1 MNLTGKILE
10 ISNEV
15 GAEKKRLAIFL
26 SIFIA
31 IYVTAGYLF
40 ELDVKLM
47 MVIGIPVLFL
57 GMMLTDI
64 AHKIY
69 ASMLTS
75 TMIVQASAE
84 EVISTLKK
92 DIKSKSEEYED
103 DYDDKDYEKE

>member
-10 ISNEV
+10 IRNEV
-15 GAEKKRLAIFL
+15 GAEKKRLALFL
-26 SIFIA
+26 CIFIG
-31 IYVTAGYLF
+31 IYLAVGYFF

-47 MVIGIPVLFL
+47 MIVGIPALFL

-69 ASMLTS
+69 ASMLTN

-92 DIKSKSEEYED
+92 EIKSRSEEYED
-103 DYDDKDYEKE
+103 DYDDKDYEQE

>member
-1 MNLTGKILE
+1 MLKKKVSYFSLYIY
-10 ISNEV
+10 SN
-15 GAEKKRLAIFL
+15 IFGSWL
-26 SIFIA
+26 F
-31 IYVTAGYLF
+31 F

-47 MVIGIPVLFL
+47 MIVGIPALFL

-69 ASMLTS
+69 ASMLTN

-92 DIKSKSEEYED
+92 DIKSKSEEYEG
-103 DYDDKDYEKE
+103 DYDDEDYEEE

>member
-31 IYVTAGYLF
+31 IYVSAGYFF

-69 ASMLTS
+69 ASMLTN
-75 TMIVQASAE
+75 TMIIQASTE
-84 EVISTLKK
+84 EVISASKK
-92 DIKSKSEEYED
+92 NLKSKKEEYKD
-103 DYDDKDYEKE
+103 DYDDEDYEEE